1 MNSKHLFFIALL
13 LVLLASCTQLE
24 VDPLEP
30 KVTDDLSPVSLEN
43 GVSPLLTPEQLK
55 RFEVAELNELDRFLM
70 NPDDDLDFRNG
81 NVVRIPAGS
90 QAALATAIDEAPA
103 GGTVVLEPGQ
113 HFESGTVFV
122 TKKIRISGE
131 KGAVLISN
139 SVPMDVAGYVQAAIH
154 VQGAERVIIRGLDIR
169 SSNPIGGTGIIFE
182 DAPRAIAVGNTISE
196 FQFGIIVEKSDRNWI
211 ASNTVNA
218 STGWL
223 TGQIPYSIGIVNMNG
238 KAARLMGNRIT
249 GGWVGGF
256 TSDVQGLYIG
266 NETFGNFNG
275 TVACNANSFIFPDG
289 TVRNAERP
297 SAQWLFTGNS
307 SHDNYQVGYLVIDG
321 SHDNDL
327 VGNKAANNPNYD
339 IELVGETQRFGVLLP
354 ESHDNRVVAYHNI
367 TVKDCSSGNTVIGG
381 IRIDTG
387 TDACY

>member
-90 QAALATAIDEAPA
+90 QDALATAIDEAPA